1 MQTSGRERMPEI
13 RGSNEIDRRRA
24 NMFARKI
31 RLFVSVLLLTLCL
44 ASAAALAE
52 MEDYAGIWTPVSELG
67 ATLEDAQ
74 VHIEL
79 RTDGSGSVFRDGE
92 EYLSIRW
99 SLNGFTCDN
108 DNWSLYY
115 DGRFLCLDYEYVWFP
130 YAFQRVK
137 DARGQDVR
145 PDYSDS
151 SFRGYWY
158 GRSNGAA
165 IHVALKGDGSG
176 WIDMGSSYATLHTQL
191 TWQSDPSGV
200 RVWAPDLTSMGAE
213 NLMLYQDEDWLVE
226 QNRLRMEVGGD
237 SVELGK
243 IAEFDAEERFLWS
256 DNKDGTCMLRGI
268 LDDTA
273 EELVLPEKIE
283 GRELCHING
292 TLSTTT
298 PALKRIQIP
307 DCAQSIDDGAF
318 RSFPALERVVIP
330 REVTSIS
337 DNLFAGESSPVII
350 TTSGSEAQA
359 YAERNNLAC
368 LAVDQIFYAEKRDQR
383 LIRMELFADGSVELS
398 EGSHLKMDSSQT
410 LRWRFHP
417 NGWTIYEQQ
426 LLGKEK
432 EIATVEYGDDTL
444 WLIFNGEEGET
455 EACSLFVSDRMERF
469 LDCCQRVKSDAVED
483 ILGVWV
489 PEKQPEGRYLTV
501 SISSRGFVSLEEYYL
516 QGKTDTSN
524 LEWYPTEAGIEL
536 EKDGAQVMTVAPPED
551 GKLCAEFL
559 DWGALEFVR
568 IKAGEAYLSAD
579 ELEELFHFKQIRTA
593 EQRKACQ
600 GVWKSSS
607 LDNFDFVY
615 LYLFLAEDGTG
626 AYRYEDATLHPLT
639 WEPTDEGF
647 RITPVVGLKK
657 LGLKAGEPENIKFS
671 EFAQDRANWRSDYN
685 GIVSLSREETEWTA
699 PQQSDALEGV
709 SYELREDGCAVL
721 TGYSGSEEV
730 LCLPSQMDGHTLA
743 GIGNSAFRQN
753 HALKS
758 VEIPGSVEFIGE
770 EAFANCSNLEKLTL
784 SAGLQS
790 IGRNAFL
797 DCWQIERLSIPEGVR
812 EIGAYAFQGCYN
824 LKELSI
830 PGSVEVIGNCAF
842 ESCPQLEKLQLN
854 EGLKVIGDWAFCG
867 DKSLEELVIPE
878 GVTTLGEGA
887 FSSCSALW
895 KVVLP
900 ESLTTIGSTFDSCAP
915 TITLW
920 AKAGSEAWNWAQDY
934 GIPVKEI
941 GAEEAL
947 ASGDNS
953 GTEDDTQSEQ
963 ANTATRLDAFNWGD
977 NGDGTARV
985 ERYLSTED
993 VVRVPE
999 DVSGAAVTSIETEA
1013 FARSGVKEVYLPE
1026 GVSDIGDRAF
1036 FECAGLQTVVLPASL
1051 QSVGKFAFN
1060 NCPNLVLQ
1068 VPAGSWAES
1077 YAAGKKLKYEVY
1089 Q

>member
-1 MQTSGRERMPEI
+1 M
-13 RGSNEIDRRRA
+13 
-24 NMFARKI
+24 RKM

-52 MEDYAGIWTPVSELG
+52 LEDYAGIWTPVSELG

-79 RTDGSGSVFRDGE
+79 RADGSGSVFRDGE

-99 SLNGFTCDN
+99 SLNGFTCDD

-115 DGRFLCLDYEYVWFP
+115 DGRFLCLDYEYVLFP

-137 DARGQDVR
+137 DAKGRDVR

-151 SFRGYWY
+151 PYHGYWY
-158 GRSNGAA
+158 GQKDGVA

-176 WIDMGSSYATLHTQL
+176 WIDMRSSYGTIHARL
-191 TWQSDPSGV
+191 TWQSDPNGV
-200 RVWAPDLTSMGAE
+200 CVWTPDLMPMETEG
-213 NLMLYQDEDWLVE
+213 LMLYQDEDWLVE
-226 QNRLRMEVGGD
+226 QNRLRMEVDDD
-237 SVELGK
+237 SVELGM

-256 DNKDGTCMLRGI
+256 DNKDGTCTLRGI

-273 EELVLPEKIE
+273 DELVLPGKIE
-283 GRELCHING
+283 GKELSRIKG

-298 PALKRIQIP
+298 SALKRIQIP
-307 DCAQSIDDGAF
+307 DCVQSIDDGAF
-318 RSFPALERVVIP
+318 RTFTALERIVIP
-330 REVTSIS
+330 QEVTSIYG
-337 DNLFAGESSPVII
+337 NQFADGSNPTII
-350 TTSGSEAQA
+350 TTSGSEAQT
-359 YAERNNLAC
+359 YAEKNNLAC
-368 LAVDQIFYAEKRDQR
+368 LAVDQVFYAEKRDQR
-383 LIRMELFADGSVELS
+383 LIRMEMSADGGVELS
-398 EGSHLKMDSSQT
+398 EGSLMKMDSSQT

-444 WLIFNGEEGET
+444 WLIINGEEGEA
-455 EACSLFVSDRMERF
+455 EAFSLFVSDRMERF
-469 LDCCQRVKSDAVED
+469 LDCCQRVKDNAVED

-489 PEKQPEGRYLTV
+489 PEKQPEGRYLTF
-501 SISSRGFVSLEEYYL
+501 SISSRGFLRLEEYFI
-516 QGKTDTSN
+516 QGKKDTSN

-536 EKDGAQVMTVAPPED
+536 EKDGAQVMTIAPPKDE
-551 GKLCAEFL
+551 KLTAEFL

-568 IKAGEAYLSAD
+568 IKAGEAYLSAE
-579 ELEELFHFKQIRTA
+579 ELEDLFHFEQIRTL
-593 EQRKACQ
+593 EKRKACQ

-647 RITPVVGLKK
+647 RITPVVGLNK
-657 LGLKAGEPENIKFS
+657 LGLKAGEPENIKFT
-671 EFAQDRANWRSDYN
+671 EFAQERADWWSPYN
-685 GIVSLSREETEWTA
+685 GIVSLSREETEWTP
-699 PQQSDALEGV
+699 PQKSDALEGV

-721 TGYSGSEEV
+721 TGYSGGEEV
-730 LCLPSQMDGHTLA
+730 LCLPSQLDGHTLVS
-743 GIGNSAFRQN
+743 IGNSAFSQN
-753 HALKS
+753 HTLKS
-758 VEIPGSVEFIGE
+758 VEIPGSVEVIGE
-770 EAFANCSNLEKLTL
+770 DAFANCSNLEKLTL

-797 DCWQIERLSIPEGVR
+797 NCWQIERLSIPEGVR

-867 DKSLEELVIPE
+867 DKGLQELVIPD

-900 ESLTTIGSTFDSCAP
+900 DSLTTIGGTFDSCAP

-920 AKAGSEAWNWAQDY
+920 AKAGSEAWNWAQEY

-947 ASGDNS
+947 ASGENS
-953 GTEDDTQSEQ
+953 GTEDGTQPEP
-963 ANTATRLDAFNWGD
+963 ANTVTRLDAFNWGD
-977 NGDGTARV
+977 NGDGTVRL

-999 DVSGAAVTSIETEA
+999 DVSGAAVISIGTEA
-1013 FARSGVKEVYLPE
+1013 FAHSEVKEVYLPE
-1026 GVSDIGDRAF
+1026 GVLDIGDRAF
-1036 FECAGLQTVVLPASL
+1036 FECAGLQTVMLPASL
-1051 QSVGKFAFN
+1051 QSMGKFAFN
-1060 NCPNLVLQ
+1060 NCPNLVLK

-1089 Q
+1089 QQS